1 MLDIIRRAR
10 GASASHA
17 GASNRR
23 APVARAALLVALP
36 VTLVAQAT
44 GRVEGTVASRD
55 DGMPLADVT
64 VRVEGTTRGALTD
77 AQGRFVLGAL
87 PTGRAVLVAVRVG
100 LTAAR
105 ETVTVAPGAAVTV
118 RLRLAPAATTIAP
131 VTVSA
136 TREAV
141 RRGDLAVTIDAL
153 DGAEIRRTRAAHPA
167 QLLNRLAGVRVTEL
181 GGEGHSTAIRQPI
194 TTKPMYLYLEDGVP
208 TRATGFFNHNALY
221 EVNIPQSGGL
231 EVLKGPG
238 TALYG
243 SDAIGGV
250 INVLTRPAPPSPQG
264 EVNLETGP
272 WNYRRLLATGG
283 TTRGA
288 HGIRADVNLTA
299 TDTWREGAAYT
310 RGSATLRHDWIG
322 PAGWT
327 TKTVVTASRIR
338 SNDVPALTQPL
349 FDLWSTQNRAPIA
362 YRDVDALRAS
372 VQLERD
378 RGADL
383 LTVIPFVRYNALDL
397 LPNWQLTFNPQAW
410 STSNRSV
417 GLLVKYRRD
426 FAPLRTRVI
435 VGADGDWSPGRAIV
449 DQIAAPRDARGFWT
463 TFTPTTR
470 SYDYDVTYR
479 QASPYVHAELSPLS
493 RVRVDV
499 GARYD
504 VVGYDY
510 DSRLAPLQTGPLR
523 RPADTSLTYRRL
535 SPKLGVTW
543 DVTKG
548 LNVYANWREGFRA
561 PSQSQLFQQGP
572 AVNTVGLRP
581 VVARSAELGLRGETS
596 RLAWSL
602 AAYEMRITDDIVN
615 FITPENLRE
624 ATNAGRTRHRGLEGA
639 IGVAL
644 TRTLRLDASGALA
657 EHRYIA
663 WTPAAP
669 RPGFAGSD
677 FSGRLMEQAPRT
689 LGNVLLAWSPRRLAG
704 GRLAAELSHLGRY
717 AMDPNNAQF
726 YPGFTTV
733 NLHANAMVTP
743 GVELF
748 VRATNVTNRR
758 FAELA
763 SFNPNERLVTDRFT
777 YTPGVPRSVF
787 AGLRW
792 TLR

>member
-1 MLDIIRRAR
+1 MSFRIRGATGARRAR
-10 GASASHA
+10 PLALASAA
-17 GASNRR
+17 
-23 APVARAALLVALP
+23 LVAA
-36 VTLVAQAT
+36 TLVPPLHAQGST
-44 GRVEGTVASRD
+44 GRIAGTVTAAES
-55 DGMPLADVT
+55 GAPLADVV
-64 VRVEGTTRGALTD
+64 VRVEATPRGAISD
-77 AQGRFVLGAL
+77 AAGGFTIAGVPA
-87 PTGRAVLVAVRVG
+87 GRAVVVASRVG
-100 LTAAR
+100 LAAQR
-105 ETVTVAPGAAVTV
+105 ETVTVAAGAVVTL
-118 RLRLAPAATTIAP
+118 RLRLAAAATTIAP

-250 INVLTRPAPPSPQG
+250 INVLTRPAPPSPQA
-264 EVNLETGP
+264 EMNLETGP
-272 WNYRRLLATGG
+272 WNYRRLLASAG
-283 TTRGA
+283 TSRGTQ
-288 HGIRADVNLTA
+288 GLRADLNLTA

-310 RGSATLRHDWIG
+310 RGSATLRHDWVG
-322 PAGWT
+322 PSGWT
-327 TKTVVTASRIR
+327 TKAIVTGSRIR

-349 FDLWSTQNRAPIA
+349 FDQWSPVNRAPIA
-362 YRDVDALRAS
+362 LRDVDALRAS
-372 VQLERD
+372 LQVD
-378 RGADL
+378 REWGANL
-383 LTVIPFVRYNALDL
+383 LTVIPFFRHNTLDL
-397 LPNWQLTFNPQAW
+397 LPNWQLTFNPQLW
-410 STSNRSV
+410 RTTNDSY

-426 FAPLRTRVI
+426 FAPLRARLI
-435 VGADGDWSPGRAIV
+435 VGADGDWSPGRATV
-449 DQIAAPRDARGFWT
+449 DQIAAPRDANGFWT
-463 TFTPTTR
+463 TFSPTSR

-510 DSRLAPLQTGPLR
+510 DSRLDPLQTGALR

-543 DVTKG
+543 DVRRG

-572 AVNTVGLRP
+572 AANTVGLRP
-581 VVARSAELGLRGETS
+581 VVARSAELGLRGETG

-602 AAYEMRITDDIVN
+602 AAYEMRITDDIIT

-639 IGVAL
+639 LGVAL

-657 EHRYIA
+657 EHRYLA

-689 LGNVLLAWSPRRLAG
+689 LANALLAWSPRQLAG
-704 GRLAAELSHLGRY
+704 GRFAVELSHLGRY
-717 AMDPNNAQF
+717 AMDPNNQQF
-726 YPGFTTV
+726 HPGFTTV
-733 NLHANAMVTP
+733 NLHANSMITP
-743 GVELF
+743 RVELF
-748 VRATNVTNRR
+748 VRAINVANRR
-758 FAELA
+758 YAETA

-777 YTPGVPRSVF
+777 FTPGAPRSVF

-792 TLR
+792 TLQ

>member
-1 MLDIIRRAR
+1 MQVDLRLHR
-10 GASASHA
+10 GAPAA
-17 GASNRR
+17 APRR
-23 APVARAALLVALP
+23 SRAAARAALASLIILPAALA
-36 VTLVAQAT
+36 AQAT
-44 GRVEGTVASRD
+44 GRITGTTVGRD
-55 DGMPLADVT
+55 DGAPLADVT
-64 VRVEGTTRGALTD
+64 VRVDGTARGTLTD
-77 AQGRFVLGAL
+77 AQGRFTLAGVPAGS
-87 PTGRAVLVAVRVG
+87 AVLVAARVG
-100 LTAAR
+100 LGAVR
-105 ETVTVAPGAAVTV
+105 ETVTVAPGQAVVV
-118 RLRLAPAATTIAP
+118 RLRLSPAATTIAP

-272 WNYRRLLATGG
+272 WNYRRLLASAG

-288 HGIRADVNLTA
+288 QGIRADLNLTA

-310 RGSATLRHDWIG
+310 RGSATIRHDWVG

-327 TKTVVTASRIR
+327 TKTVVTGSRIR

-349 FDLWSTQNRAPIA
+349 FDLWSPQNRAPIA

-372 VQLERD
+372 VQLERE
-378 RGADL
+378 RGASL
-383 LTVIPFVRYNALDL
+383 LTVIPFFRHNTLDL

-410 STSNRSV
+410 STTNDSY

-435 VGADGDWSPGRAIV
+435 VGADGDWSPGRATV
-449 DQIAAPRDARGFWT
+449 DQIAAPRDARGVWA
-463 TFTPTTR
+463 TFTPTSR

-479 QASPYVHAELSPLS
+479 QASPYLHTEFSPLA
-493 RVRVDV
+493 RVRIDA

-523 RPADTSLTYRRL
+523 RPADTTLTYRRL

-548 LNVYANWREGFRA
+548 LNAYANWREGFRA

-581 VVARSAELGLRGETS
+581 VVARSAEVGVRGETT

-602 AAYEMRITDDIVN
+602 AAYELRITDDIIS

-639 IGVAL
+639 LGVAL
-644 TRTLRLDASGALA
+644 TSTLRLDASAALA
-657 EHRYIA
+657 EHRYLA

-669 RPGFAGSD
+669 RPGVAGSD
-677 FSGRLMEQAPRT
+677 FSGRIMEQAPRT
-689 LGNVLLAWSPRRLAG
+689 LGNALLAWSPRRLGG
-704 GRLAAELSHLGRY
+704 GRLAAEVSHLGRY
-717 AMDPNNAQF
+717 AMDPNNAQW
-726 YPGFTTV
+726 YGGFTTV
-733 NLHANAMVTP
+733 NLHANTHVTP
-743 GVELF
+743 TVELF
-748 VRATNVTNRR
+748 VRAVNVTNRR
-758 FAELA
+758 YAELA
-763 SFNPNERLVTDRFT
+763 AFNPNERIATDRFT
-777 YTPGVPRSVF
+777 YTPGAPRSVF

-792 TLR
+792 SLR